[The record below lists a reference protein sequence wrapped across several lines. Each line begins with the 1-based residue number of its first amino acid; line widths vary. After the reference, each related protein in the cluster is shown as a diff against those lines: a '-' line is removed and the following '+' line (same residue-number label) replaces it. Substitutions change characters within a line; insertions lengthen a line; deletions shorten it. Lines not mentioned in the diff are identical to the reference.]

1 MNNNTIK
8 VISQLV
14 EGYFSLLKIIMVI
27 CMASML
33 VLVFGNVF
41 LRYAFNT
48 GITVSE
54 EISRWFFVWM
64 VFLGAL
70 VTLREHGHLGVDSV
84 VKRLPVKAKKICL
97 FLTQIIMLYSCWLIL
112 TGSWQQTLLNMDVK
126 AAASGLP
133 KSLFYGI
140 GIVFG
145 STAIFIL
152 LYDLFNLLTGRTKGS
167 DLIGVVESDE
177 ILEQQELEAELNL
190 QK

>member
-1 MNNNTIK
+1 MKKNITK
-8 VISQLV
+8 GISTLV

-64 VFLGAL
+64 VFLGSL
-70 VTLREHGHLGVDSV
+70 VTLREHGHLGVDSL
-84 VKRLPVKAKKICL
+84 VKRLPVTAKKICL
-97 FLTQIIMLYSCWLIL
+97 FLTQIIMLYASWLIL
-112 TGSWQQTLLNMDVK
+112 TGSWQQTILNIGVK

-145 STAIFIL
+145 STAIPIL
-152 LYDLFNLLTGRTKGS
+152 LYDMFNLLTGRTKGA
-167 DLIGVVESDE
+167 DLVGVVESDE
-177 ILEQQELEAELNL
+177 LLEQQELEAELAV